1 MGGGLENLI
10 SQTVISTAMM
20 SNKQDFECGG
30 DTVCWFTHSTQNAE
44 ESTESHLKSLSSM
57 VSGKVF
63 EMDT

>member
-1 MGGGLENLI
+1 MGGGPENLI

-20 SNKQDFECGG
+20 SNKQDFECVG
-30 DTVCWFTHSTQNAE
+30 DTVCWCTQNAE

>member
-1 MGGGLENLI
+1 MGGGPENLI

-20 SNKQDFECGG
+20 SNKQDFECVG
-30 DTVCWFTHSTQNAE
+30 DTVCWCTHSTQNAE
-44 ESTESHLKSLSSM
+44 ESTESNLKSLSSM